1 MIKKLVCFFSSI
13 ALIASLCNVTVMSRS
28 GALTGYAVDHGIY
41 VEYKGGKNAVLNIY
55 EGNSLVFS
63 NSAEKETGGYF
74 FSVPDEYTDGR
85 VRMYCVGIGLFD
97 VELKEYDAVSSA
109 TAADAVSS
117 ATAVSEADTPSPAPS
132 SAPTTAAT
140 AKATEAPV
148 KTPVP
153 DVYEKN
159 LDAVNA
165 PAVIQSI
172 SEEKI
177 DGEIYYVTRMLYQGG
192 EITHNIRDTVNINNA
207 PSDHSYVSGQTAAA
221 LQKGDVIHF
230 TCNLQHLIK
239 SIDLIY
245 RPDFVNYVM
254 SGGDYGTRFS
264 RLIGRDGYS
273 TYAFGVPVKTGKGYA
288 LLADTGGRTTEID
301 VSQKAFI
308 YKISAKARHDKAE
321 LAGVGGLVIDK
332 VYVPNTG
339 FDDNDNVISWDDVDI
354 NAYAL
359 LRVVNGTATE
369 AFVFEY

>member
-1 MIKKLVCFFSSI
+1 MKKLISFI
-13 ALIASLCNVTVMSRS
+13 TAAVTAVSAM
-28 GALTGYAVDHGIY
+28 GIVHADGGQLTGYAVDHGIY
-41 VEYKGGKNAVLNIY
+41 VEYKGGKNAVINIY
-55 EGNSLVFS
+55 ENNELAFS

-109 TAADAVSS
+109 TYADAVSG
-117 ATAVSEADTPSPAPS
+117 ATTKSEAETPSPAP
-132 SAPTTAAT
+132 AAEPTAT
-140 AKATEAPV
+140 ATAAPV

-172 SEEKI
+172 SEQKI
-177 DGEIYYVTRMLYQGG
+177 DGETYYVTRMLYQGE
-192 EITHNIRDTVNINNA
+192 EITHNIRDTVTINNA
-207 PSDHSYVSGQTAAA
+207 PSEHSYVLRQTAAA
-221 LQKGDVIHF
+221 LRKGDIIHF

-245 RPDFVNYVM
+245 RADFVNYVM

-264 RLIGRDGYS
+264 KLIGKDGYS
-273 TYAFGVPVKTGKGYA
+273 TYAFGVPVKTGKGYV
-288 LLADTGGRTTEID
+288 LLADTSGKTTEVD

-308 YKISAKARHDKAE
+308 YKISAKARNDKAE

-332 VYVPNTG
+332 VYVPNAG
-339 FDDNDNVISWDDVDI
+339 FDDNDNVTYWDDVDI

-369 AFVFEY
+369 AFVFED